1 LGLVGLVF
9 WFALILAFLLGLL
22 IGLGAA
28 ATGVAVWTALILVLA
43 VVILVGVFTGVVG
56 HIRRLLRVA
65 LTLARYDVLFP
76 AEYYD
81 NYSTSVQAAHTALS
95 IFAKRR
101 RGRTVGERLAKALE
115 RLGPAYVKVGQFL
128 ATRPDM
134 IGVPVAQELGRLKD
148 RLPPFSRTEALDTI
162 NAELGGTEGLFAG
175 ISEAMAAASIA
186 QVHQAIVPRH
196 GVVAIKVLRPRIEK
210 KLAKEMAAL
219 RFLAWWIERLS
230 PRSRRLEPVQFIDT
244 VTSAMARELDLRLE
258 AGAAAEFR
266 EVAEKDG
273 YLTVPNIDWTRS
285 AKRVMTLD
293 WIDGVP
299 LTDAKGLDKAGA
311 DRSELA
317 IAITRG
323 FLAAALDYGFFHAD
337 MHEGNLLYGKDG
349 KLWIVDFGIM
359 GRIGHKERRYLAE
372 ILYGFLRRDY
382 RRVAEVHQEAGYVP
396 DRFTIEEFAQALR
409 AIGEPIF
416 GKTAEGIS
424 MSRLLLQLFDVSH
437 MFGMHLRPEL
447 VLLQKTMVQVEG
459 VSRALDPQHDMWA
472 ASRPIVE
479 RWVQRELGPE
489 AVARR
494 GIDEAALG
502 FQSLRRLPQTL
513 AMIEAAA
520 RKVAIE
526 APRVERKW
534 YAMPAVWI
542 ALIGGALLAL
552 ALTMGDGQRAPRQ
565 PPPTRAIETPAQPD
579 VRPAP
584 RVDPQADLASPEETS
599 EAPGQEIAPEAAP
612 AP

>member
-1 LGLVGLVF
+1 MLSFFLV
-9 WFALILAFLLGLL
+9 LIVLAAIVAGF
-22 IGLGAA
+22 
-28 ATGVAVWTALILVLA
+28 ATGV
-43 VVILVGVFTGVVG
+43 FG
-56 HIRRLLRVA
+56 HCWRLLRVA
-65 LTLARYDVLFP
+65 ITLVRYDVLLP
-76 AEYYD
+76 EEYYD
-81 NYSTSVQAAHTALS
+81 QYSVPLQATHTALR
-95 IFAKRR
+95 IFTKRR
-101 RGRTVGERLAKALE
+101 RGKTVGVRLAKALE

-134 IGVPVAQELGRLKD
+134 IGVAVAQELGRLKD

-210 KLAKEMAAL
+210 KLAREMGAL
-219 RFLAWWIERLS
+219 RFLARCIEFFS
-230 PRSRRLEPVQFIDT
+230 KRSRRLEPVQFIDT
-244 VTSAMARELDLRLE
+244 VASAMERELDLRLE

-273 YLTVPNIDWTRS
+273 YLTVPNIDWSRS
-285 AKRVMTLD
+285 SKRVMTLD

-299 LTDAKGLDKAGA
+299 LTDARGLDKAGA
-311 DRSELA
+311 DRGELA

-337 MHEGNLLYGKDG
+337 MHEGNLMYGKDG

-372 ILYGFLRRDY
+372 ILYGFLKRDY

-396 DRFTIEEFAQALR
+396 EKFTVEEFAQALR

-416 GKTAEGIS
+416 GKTADGIS
-424 MSRLLLQLFDVSH
+424 MSRLLLQLFDVTH

-459 VSRALDPQHDMWA
+459 VARALDPQHDMWN

-479 RWVQRELGPE
+479 RWVQRELGAE

-494 GIDEAALG
+494 GIDEAAQGL
-502 FQSLRRLPQTL
+502 QALRRLPQTL
-513 AMIEAAA
+513 TMIEAAA

-526 APRVERKW
+526 APRQERKW
-534 YAMPAVWI
+534 YEMPAVWI
-542 ALIGGALLAL
+542 ALLTGAVLAL
-552 ALTMGDGQRAPRQ
+552 MLTADRTPRAPRQ
-565 PPPTRAIETPAQPD
+565 PPPTAAIETPAQPD
-579 VRPAP
+579 ANPVP
-584 RVDPQADLASPEETS
+584 RVDAGADLDTPDT
-599 EAPGQEIAPEAAP
+599 EAPAQEAPTP
-612 AP
+612 

>member
-1 LGLVGLVF
+1 MFWSFVVFAIAALV
-9 WFALILAFLLGLL
+9 L
-22 IGLGAA
+22 IG
-28 ATGVAVWTALILVLA
+28 I
-43 VVILVGVFTGVVG
+43 FTGVVG

-65 LTLARYDVLFP
+65 LTLVRYDVLLP
-76 AEYYD
+76 GEYYD
-81 NYSTSVQAAHTALS
+81 RYPTGLQAAHTVLS
-95 IFAKRR
+95 VFAKRR
-101 RGRTVGERLAKALE
+101 RGRSVGERLAKALE

-134 IGVPVAQELGRLKD
+134 IGVTVAQELGRLKD
-148 RLPPFSRTEALDTI
+148 RLPPFSRTIALDTI
-162 NAELGGTEGLFAG
+162 NSELGGTEELFAG

-186 QVHQAIVPRH
+186 QVHQAIVPRQ

-210 KLAKEMAAL
+210 KMAKEMAAL
-219 RFLAWWIERLS
+219 RFLAQAIETFS

-244 VTSAMARELDLRLE
+244 VAAATEREMDLRLE

-273 YLTVPNIDWTRS
+273 YLTVPNIDWSRS

-293 WIDGVP
+293 WIDGIP
-299 LTDAKGLDKAGA
+299 LTDIKALDKAGA

-372 ILYGFLRRDY
+372 ILYGFHRRDY
-382 RRVAEVHQEAGYVP
+382 RRVAVVHHEAGYVP
-396 DRFTIEEFAQALR
+396 EKFTVEEFSQALR

-416 GKTAEGIS
+416 GKTADGIS
-424 MSRLLLQLFDVSH
+424 MSRLLLQLFDVTH

-459 VSRALDPQHDMWA
+459 VARALDPRHDMWT

-479 RWVQRELGPE
+479 RWVERELGAE

-494 GIDEAALG
+494 AVDEAAQG
-502 FQSLRRLPQTL
+502 FSAMRRLPHTL
-513 AMIEAAA
+513 TAIEAAA

-526 APRVERKW
+526 APRQERQW
-534 YAMPAVWI
+534 YQMPVFWLGLVAGG
-542 ALIGGALLAL
+542 LIVLVFG
-552 ALTMGDGQRAPRQ
+552 P
-565 PPPTRAIETPAQPD
+565 
-579 VRPAP
+579 RPAP
-584 RVDPQADLASPEETS
+584 PVAQPMAETARIESPAPVLVRPTTDTTMPPVVDAPAEPING
-599 EAPGQEIAPEAAP
+599 EAPAAEPEAEKAAP

>member
-1 LGLVGLVF
+1 M
-9 WFALILAFLLGLL
+9 
-22 IGLGAA
+22 
-28 ATGVAVWTALILVLA
+28 
-43 VVILVGVFTGVVG
+43 
-56 HIRRLLRVA
+56 RVA
-65 LTLARYDVLFP
+65 WTLARFDVLLP
-76 AEYYD
+76 SEYYD
-81 NYSTSVQAAHTALS
+81 RYPVGLQTTHTALQ
-95 IFAKRR
+95 IVAKRR
-101 RGRTVGERLAKALE
+101 RGRSVGERLSRALE

-134 IGVPVAQELGRLKD
+134 IGVTVAQELGRLKD
-148 RLPPFSRTEALDTI
+148 RLPPFSRTVALDTI
-162 NAELGGTEGLFAG
+162 NSELGGTEELFAG

-186 QVHQAIVPRH
+186 QVHQAIVPRQ

-210 KLAKEMAAL
+210 KLAKEMGAL
-219 RFLAWWIERLS
+219 RFLAQAIELFS

-244 VTSAMARELDLRLE
+244 VAQAMERELDLRLE

-266 EVAEKDG
+266 EVAAKDG
-273 YLTVPNIDWTRS
+273 YLTVPEIDWARS

-299 LTDAKGLDKAGA
+299 LTKSRELDQAGA
-311 DRSELA
+311 NRSELA

-337 MHEGNLLYGKDG
+337 MHEGNLIYGKDG

-396 DRFTIEEFAQALR
+396 ERFTIEEFAQALR

-416 GKTAEGIS
+416 GKTADSIS
-424 MSRLLLQLFDVSH
+424 MSRLLLQLFDVTH

-459 VSRALDPQHDMWA
+459 VARALDPQHDMWTA
-472 ASRPIVE
+472 ARPIVE
-479 RWVQRELGPE
+479 RWVQRELGAE
-489 AVARR
+489 AVAKR
-494 GIDEAALG
+494 GIDEVALG
-502 FQSLRRLPQTL
+502 FQALRRLPQTL
-513 AMIEAAA
+513 TAVEAAA
-520 RKVAIE
+520 RKIATE
-526 APRVERKW
+526 APREERQW
-534 YAMPAVWI
+534 YQNPVFWI
-542 ALIGGALLAL
+542 GMIGGALLAL
-552 ALTMGDGQRAPRQ
+552 VLTAGARRPLPPVQPDAAPPR
-565 PPPTRAIETPAQPD
+565 IEVPAQSSL
-579 VRPAP
+579 VRPSA
-584 RVDPQADLASPEETS
+584 
-599 EAPGQEIAPEAAP
+599 EAPIPPVVDSPAESINADPEAEKAAP

>member
-1 LGLVGLVF
+1 MA
-9 WFALILAFLLGLL
+9 W
-22 IGLGAA
+22 
-28 ATGVAVWTALILVLA
+28 
-43 VVILVGVFTGVVG
+43 
-56 HIRRLLRVA
+56 
-65 LTLARYDVLFP
+65 TLARFDVLLP
-76 AEYYD
+76 GEYYD
-81 NYSTSVQAAHTALS
+81 RYPVSLQASHTILSV
-95 IFAKRR
+95 IAKRR
-101 RGRTVGERLAKALE
+101 RGRSVGERLAKALE

-134 IGVPVAQELGRLKD
+134 IGVTVAQELGRLKD
-148 RLPPFSRTEALDTI
+148 RLPPFSRTVALDTI
-162 NAELGGTEGLFAG
+162 NSELGATEGLFSG

-186 QVHQAIVPRH
+186 QVHQAIVPRQ

-219 RFLAWWIERLS
+219 RFLAQGIEFFS

-244 VTSAMARELDLRLE
+244 VASAMERELDLRLE

-273 YLTVPNIDWTRS
+273 YLAVPEIDWSRS
-285 AKRVMTLD
+285 SKRVMTLD

-299 LTDAKGLDKAGA
+299 LTDARGLDRAGA

-317 IAITRG
+317 IKVTRG

-337 MHEGNLLYGKDG
+337 MHEGNLMYGKDG

-396 DRFTIEEFAQALR
+396 ERFTVEEFAQALR

-416 GKTAEGIS
+416 GKTADSIS
-424 MSRLLLQLFDVSH
+424 MSRLLLQLFDVTH

-459 VSRALDPQHDMWA
+459 VARALDPRHDMWT

-489 AVARR
+489 AVTKRA
-494 GIDEAALG
+494 IDEAGAALAAM
-502 FQSLRRLPQTL
+502 RRLPQTL
-513 AMIEAAA
+513 AMVEAAA
-520 RKVAIE
+520 RKVSVE
-526 APRVERKW
+526 APREERQW
-534 YAMPAVWI
+534 YQMPVFWI
-542 ALIGGALLAL
+542 GMLGGGVLAL
-552 ALTMGDGQRAPRQ
+552 ALSAGEQRMAQTAAQPAGPPARIEVAPTN
-565 PPPTRAIETPAQPD
+565 PPLSVGGETPAIVD
-579 VRPAP
+579 APA
-584 RVDPQADLASPEETS
+584 DPA
-599 EAPGQEIAPEAAP
+599 GEAATTEESAGP
-612 AP
+612 ASTP

>member
-1 LGLVGLVF
+1 VLSFFIVLFVIV
-9 WFALILAFLLGLL
+9 AI
-22 IGLGAA
+22 AA
-28 ATGVAVWTALILVLA
+28 GFIS
-43 VVILVGVFTGVVG
+43 GVFG
-56 HIRRLLRVA
+56 HIWRLLRVA
-65 LTLARYDVLFP
+65 MTLVRYDVLLP
-76 AEYYD
+76 QEYYD
-81 NYSTSVQAAHTALS
+81 QYSTPLQATHTALS

-101 RGRTVGERLAKALE
+101 RGKTVGERLAKALE

-134 IGVPVAQELGRLKD
+134 IGVQTAQELGRLKD

-162 NAELGGTEGLFAG
+162 NKELGGTEGLFTG

-186 QVHQAIVPRH
+186 QVHQAIVDRH
-196 GVVAIKVLRPRIEK
+196 GVVAIKILRPRIEK
-210 KLAKEMAAL
+210 KLAKEMGAL
-219 RFLAWWIERLS
+219 RFLAQCIEFFSR
-230 PRSRRLEPVQFIDT
+230 RSRRLEPVQFIDT
-244 VTSAMARELDLRLE
+244 VASATERELDLRLE

-293 WIDGVP
+293 WIDGIP
-299 LTDAKGLDKAGA
+299 LTDGKALDKAGA

-337 MHEGNLLYGKDG
+337 MHEGNLMYGKDG

-396 DRFTIEEFAQALR
+396 EKFTIEEFAQALR

-416 GKTAEGIS
+416 GKTADGIS

-459 VSRALDPQHDMWA
+459 VARGLDPAHDMWNA
-472 ASRPIVE
+472 ARPIVE
-479 RWVQRELGPE
+479 RWVQRELGAE
-489 AVARR
+489 AVAKR
-494 GIDEAALG
+494 GIDEAAMG
-502 FQSLRRLPQTL
+502 FQAMRRLPHTL
-513 AMIEAAA
+513 NALEAAA

-526 APRVERKW
+526 APREERKW
-534 YAMPAVWI
+534 YQMPAFWI
-542 ALIGGALLAL
+542 GLIGGALIV
-552 ALTMGDGQRAPRQ
+552 MVFGPRVESPPRQ
-565 PPPTRAIETPAQPD
+565 PPPTSAIETPAQPD
-579 VRPAP
+579 AEPLP
-584 RVDPQADLASPEETS
+584 QVDAGADLAPVAQEPESTTPPVEST
-599 EAPGQEIAPEAAP
+599 P
-612 AP
+612 

>member
-1 LGLVGLVF
+1 VLSLF
-9 WFALILAFLLGLL
+9 
-22 IGLGAA
+22 
-28 ATGVAVWTALILVLA
+28 LVLFIVAA
-43 VVILVGVFTGVVG
+43 VVVGFASGVFG
-56 HIRRLLRVA
+56 HCWRLLRVA
-65 LTLARYDVLFP
+65 VTLARYDVLLP

-81 NYSTSVQAAHTALS
+81 RYSTTLQAAHTALS

-134 IGVPVAQELGRLKD
+134 IGVTVAQELGRLKD
-148 RLPPFSRTEALDTI
+148 RLPPFSRTVALDTI
-162 NAELGGTEGLFAG
+162 NAELGGTEELFAG

-186 QVHQAIVPRH
+186 QVHQAIVPRE
-196 GVVAIKVLRPRIEK
+196 GVKAIKVLRPRIERK
-210 KLAKEMAAL
+210 MAREMAAL

-230 PRSRRLEPVQFIDT
+230 VRSRRLEPIQFIDT
-244 VTSAMARELDLRLE
+244 VSSAMQREMDLRLE

-273 YLTVPNIDWTRS
+273 YLTVPLIDWARS

-293 WIDGVP
+293 WIEGAP
-299 LTDAKGLDKAGA
+299 LTDSKALDQAGA
-311 DRSELA
+311 DRSALA

-337 MHEGNLLYGKDG
+337 MHEGNLIYGKDG

-396 DRFTIEEFAQALR
+396 EKFTVEEFAQALR

-416 GKTAEGIS
+416 GKTAESIS
-424 MSRLLLQLFDVSH
+424 MSRLLLQLFDVTH

-459 VSRALDPQHDMWA
+459 VARALDPQHDMWA

-479 RWVQRELGPE
+479 RWVQRELGAE
-489 AVARR
+489 AVAKRA
-494 GIDEAALG
+494 IDEAAQG
-502 FQSLRRLPQTL
+502 FQALRRLPQTM
-513 AMIEAAA
+513 AMVEAAA
-520 RKVAIE
+520 HKVSSEAPRRERQWYQTPVFWIGMLAGGVLALVLTAQHPPAPAPLPAVARIE
-526 APRVERKW
+526 APMRT
-534 YAMPAVWI
+534 APGPSATAPIPPADSAVVV
-542 ALIGGALLAL
+542 GPGAVTA
-552 ALTMGDGQRAPRQ
+552 
-565 PPPTRAIETPAQPD
+565 
-579 VRPAP
+579 
-584 RVDPQADLASPEETS
+584 DPQA
-599 EAPGQEIAPEAAP
+599 GQRPDPQAGP
-612 AP
+612 APP

>member
-1 LGLVGLVF
+1 MF
-9 WFALILAFLLGLL
+9 WFF
-22 IGLGAA
+22 
-28 ATGVAVWTALILVLA
+28 LILVIA
-43 VVILVGVFTGVVG
+43 VAVLVGVASGVVG

-65 LTLARYDVLFP
+65 LTLVRYDVLLP
-76 AEYYD
+76 SEYYD
-81 NYSTSVQAAHTALS
+81 RYPTALQALHTALS

-101 RGRTVGERLAKALE
+101 RGRSVGERLAKALE

-134 IGVPVAQELGRLKD
+134 IGVTVAQELGRLKD
-148 RLPPFSRTEALDTI
+148 RLPPFSRTIALDTI
-162 NAELGGTEGLFAG
+162 NAELGGTEELFAG

-186 QVHQAIVPRH
+186 QVHQAIVPRE
-196 GVVAIKVLRPRIEK
+196 GVKAIKVMRPRIERK
-210 KLAKEMAAL
+210 MAKEIAAL
-219 RFLAWWIERLS
+219 RFLAWWIERVS

-244 VTSAMARELDLRLE
+244 VAAATQREMDLRLE

-266 EVAEKDG
+266 EVAAKDG
-273 YLTVPNIDWTRS
+273 YLSVPEIDWMRS
-285 AKRVMTLD
+285 SKRVMTLD
-293 WIDGVP
+293 WIDGTP
-299 LTDAKGLDKAGA
+299 LTDSKALDKAGA

-396 DRFTIEEFAQALR
+396 EKFTIEEFAQALR

-416 GKTAEGIS
+416 GKTAESIS

-459 VSRALDPQHDMWA
+459 VSRALDPHHDMWA

-479 RWVQRELGPE
+479 RWVERELGPE
-489 AVARR
+489 AVTKRA
-494 GIDEAALG
+494 IDEAGLALAAM
-502 FQSLRRLPQTL
+502 RRLPQTL
-513 AMIEAAA
+513 AAVEAAA
-520 RKVAIE
+520 RKVSVE
-526 APRVERKW
+526 APREERQW
-534 YAMPAVWI
+534 YQMPVFWI
-542 ALIGGALLAL
+542 GMLGGGVLAL
-552 ALTMGDGQRAPRQ
+552 ALSAGSQREPVPQRPAQAVRTQ
-565 PPPTRAIETPAQPD
+565 QQLRPPPPA
-579 VRPAP
+579 A
-584 RVDPQADLASPEETS
+584 
-599 EAPGQEIAPEAAP
+599 EAPLDGTAAP
-612 AP
+612 AEGAAEPASP

>member
-1 LGLVGLVF
+1 MSWLLLFLAIAVAVLVGL
-9 WFALILAFLLGLL
+9 
-22 IGLGAA
+22 
-28 ATGVAVWTALILVLA
+28 ATGAI
-43 VVILVGVFTGVVG
+43 G
-56 HIRRLLRVA
+56 HIWRLLRVA
-65 LTLARYDVLFP
+65 LTLVRYDVLLP

-81 NYSTSVQAAHTALS
+81 RYPTSLQALHTALS

-101 RGRTVGERLAKALE
+101 RGRSVGERLAKALE

-134 IGVPVAQELGRLKD
+134 IGVTVAQELGRLKD
-148 RLPPFSRTEALDTI
+148 RLPPFPYTAALDTI
-162 NAELGGTEGLFAG
+162 NAELGGTESLFG
-175 ISEAMAAASIA
+175 QISEAVAAASIA
-186 QVHQAIVPRH
+186 QVHQAIVPRK
-196 GVVAIKVLRPRIEK
+196 GVVAIKVLRPRIER

-219 RFLAWWIERLS
+219 RFLAQAIELFS

-244 VTSAMARELDLRLE
+244 VSSAMERELDLRLE

-273 YLTVPNIDWTRS
+273 YLAVPEIDWSRS
-285 AKRVMTLD
+285 SKRVMTLD
-293 WIDGVP
+293 WIDGAP
-299 LTDAKGLDKAGA
+299 LTDSKALDKAA
-311 DRSELA
+311 ANRSDLA

-337 MHEGNLLYGKDG
+337 MHEGNLMYGKDG

-396 DRFTIEEFAQALR
+396 EKFTVEEFAQALR

-416 GKTAEGIS
+416 GKTADGIS
-424 MSRLLLQLFDVSH
+424 MSRLLLQLFDVTH

-459 VSRALDPQHDMWA
+459 VSRALDPQHDMWS

-479 RWVQRELGPE
+479 RWVQRELGAE

-494 GIDEAALG
+494 GVDEAGQALAAM
-502 FQSLRRLPQTL
+502 RRLPQALT
-513 AMIEAAA
+513 AIEAAA
-520 RKVAIE
+520 RKVSVE
-526 APRVERKW
+526 APREERKW
-534 YAMPAVWI
+534 YQMPVFWIGMLAGAV
-542 ALIGGALLAL
+542 LAL
-552 ALTMGDGQRAPRQ
+552 VLSASGRQ
-565 PPPTRAIETPAQPD
+565 SQLLKPASE
-579 VRPAP
+579 PA
-584 RVDPQADLASPEETS
+584 RMEETMQRES
-599 EAPGQEIAPEAAP
+599 APSATTAIPLAEEASAPQPEAETEQAP

>member
-1 LGLVGLVF
+1 MLSFVIVVSVIV
-9 WFALILAFLLGLL
+9 AI
-22 IGLGAA
+22 AA
-28 ATGVAVWTALILVLA
+28 GFIS
-43 VVILVGVFTGVVG
+43 GVFG
-56 HIRRLLRVA
+56 HIWRLIRVA
-65 LTLARYDVLFP
+65 GTLVRYDVLLP
-76 AEYYD
+76 EEYYD
-81 NYSTSVQAAHTALS
+81 QYSVPLQATHTALS

-101 RGRTVGERLAKALE
+101 RGKTVGERLAKALE

-134 IGVPVAQELGRLKD
+134 IGVRTAQELGRLKD

-162 NAELGGTEGLFAG
+162 NKELGGTEGVFAG

-186 QVHQAIVPRH
+186 QVHQGIVPRH
-196 GVVAIKVLRPRIEK
+196 GVVAIKVLRPRIER
-210 KLAKEMAAL
+210 KLAREMGAL

-230 PRSRRLEPVQFIDT
+230 PRSRRLEPIKFIDT
-244 VTSAMARELDLRLE
+244 VASAMERELDLRLE

-273 YLTVPNIDWTRS
+273 YLTVPNIDWSRS
-285 AKRVMTLD
+285 AKRVMTLN
-293 WIDGVP
+293 WIDGAP
-299 LTDAKGLDKAGA
+299 LTDSKALDKAGA
-311 DRSELA
+311 DRSGLA

-396 DRFTIEEFAQALR
+396 EKFTVEEFAQALR

-416 GKTAEGIS
+416 GKTADGIS
-424 MSRLLLQLFDVSH
+424 MSRLLLQLFDVTH

-459 VSRALDPQHDMWA
+459 VARGLDPHHDMWT

-489 AVARR
+489 AVAKR
-494 GIDEAALG
+494 GIDEVALG
-502 FQSLRRLPQTL
+502 FQALRRLPQTIT
-513 AMIEAAA
+513 MVEAAA
-520 RKVAIE
+520 RKVAVE

-542 ALIGGALLAL
+542 ALLGGATLAL
-552 ALTMGDGQRAPRQ
+552 ALTSGEQRQPRQ
-565 PPPTRAIETPAQPD
+565 PPPTSAIETPAQPD
-579 VRPAP
+579 AEPHA
-584 RVDPQADLASPEETS
+584 RVDVNADLT
-599 EAPGQEIAPEAAP
+599 AP
-612 AP
+612 APETPAETPP